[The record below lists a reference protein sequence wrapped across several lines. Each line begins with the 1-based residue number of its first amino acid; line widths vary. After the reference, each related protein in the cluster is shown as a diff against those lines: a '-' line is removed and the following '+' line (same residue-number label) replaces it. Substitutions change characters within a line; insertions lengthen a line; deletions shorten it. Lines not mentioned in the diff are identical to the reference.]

1 MAKPPDPPR
10 PAARRNRR
18 VFSCVT
24 TPRAEMPAREL
35 RSLSV
40 TRAALQCGRPNGN
53 LFLSRRILLA
63 SSRARIFQIDGGRAD
78 VANWRTRGAEDGSH
92 IRRLS
97 EIFNK
102 AGDFEV
108 EPNSLVRRA
117 IVPRVRSPSR
127 SRRAK

>member
-18 VFSCVT
+18 VFSRVT

-35 RSLSV
+35 PSLSGTRAALPSLSG
-40 TRAALQCGRPNGN
+40 TRAALQCGRPNRN
-53 LFLSRRILLA
+53 LFLSRRIPRA
-63 SSRARIFQIDGGRAD
+63 SSRARIFQIDAGRAD
-78 VANWRTRGAEDGSH
+78 VANRRTRGAEDGSR

-97 EIFNK
+97 ETFNK

-117 IVPRVRSPSR
+117 II
-127 SRRAK
+127 